1 MTTDIAQFQFPVTG
15 QAVRTTELDGEPC
28 VLVADVCAILAHS
41 NPAKAVADHVDP
53 EDVRRA
59 TLTIR
64 EGSRMVERER
74 AFVNESGLYALIFGS
89 RLPAAKAFKRW
100 VTAEVLPTLRRT
112 GSYAVAP
119 QTYPEALRE
128 LASTVEQRDAAQAAL
143 AEAAPKADA
152 WDVLASAK
160 GDYSVR
166 EAAHILNRDP
176 AIETGQNRLFQKLR
190 DLKLIDRNDVP
201 YATHSRHVVLRTR
214 YWRDPD
220 GVEQTDGQ
228 VRITAD
234 GLRYL
239 RKRLGASPALTGLEN
254 LPELAR
260 LV

>member
-1 MTTDIAQFQFPVTG
+1 MSTEIERFEFPVTG
-15 QAVRTTELDGEPC
+15 QAIRTTDIDGEPC
-28 VLVADVCAILAHS
+28 LLAADICAALAHS
-41 NPAKAVADHVDP
+41 NPAQAVADNVDP

-59 TLTIR
+59 TLSIP

-100 VTAEVLPTLRRT
+100 VTAEVLPAIRRA

-128 LASTVEQRDAAQAAL
+128 LASTVEQRDSARAAL

-166 EAAHILNRDP
+166 EAANILNRDP

-190 DLKLIDRNDVP
+190 DLKLIDKNDIP
-201 YATHSRHVVLRTR
+201 YATHSRHVVLRPR
-214 YWRDPD
+214 SWRDPD
-220 GVEQTDGQ
+220 GVEQADEQ
-228 VRITAD
+228 VRVTAD

-239 RKRLGASPALTGLEN
+239 RKRLNASPVLFGLE
-254 LPELAR
+254 AAA
-260 LV
+260 